1 MPSLVLASYILIH
14 VSSNGH
20 STAHRSISSAASAVR
35 GMNQWARYVPQI
47 AALEEPLKL
56 QSDFDLKKSSLSLRY
71 RARSGEPL
79 DRLLVEA
86 FALVREAG
94 RRRLNMRHF
103 DVQLLGGAA
112 VHHNSIV
119 EMQTGEGKTLTAT
132 LPLYLAALEGKGA
145 HLATVN
151 DYLAK
156 RDADRMRPL
165 YEALGMKVGCI
176 QSANA
181 ASRSRQA
188 IRVRHHL
195 RHGQRDGLRFPSRS
209 AAQAADQRRPTRLV
223 RRDARPGRQR

>member
-1 MPSLVLASYILIH
+1 MSITNGFTGRLQRLIPGLASPLK
-14 VSSNGH
+14 
-20 STAHRSISSAASAVR
+20 
-35 GMNQWARYVPQI
+35 QWARYVPQI
-47 AALEEPLKL
+47 AALEDNLKAL
-56 QSDFDLKKSSLSLRY
+56 PDFDLKKSSLSLRY

-79 DRLLVEA
+79 ERLLVEA

-145 HLATVN
+145 HLTTVN

-156 RDADRMRPL
+156 RDADWMRPL

-176 QSANA
+176 QSKMTQPE
-181 ASRSRQA
+181 RK
-188 IRVRHHL
+188 
-195 RHGQRDGLRFPSRS
+195 
-209 AAQAADQRRPTRLV
+209 
-223 RRDARPGRQR
+223 